1 MRKFVTIAALGCLA
15 MATAADAAGATPSRC
30 GYGAADMDT
39 VLEMARLD
47 ARAGG
52 DRLLA

>member
-15 MATAADAAGATPSRC
+15 MATAADAAGAKPSRC
-30 GYGAADMDT
+30 GYGAADLDT

-47 ARAGG
+47 LRAGG
-52 DRLLA
+52 YPSLA